1 MFADSGWKWFRLIL
15 FHFEHFKLKIM
26 KHRQKHN
33 KLVEKC
39 PLVSAAS
46 RFPKLCFYNHK
57 VTLFFFF
64 FHCFLSDFYQNPNN
78 DWLITLHSDPSIFI
92 KREKNKLFAR
102 ILVHKLRLHCLK
114 NYVINP
120 NQDFW
125 ILMTTLLP
133 NNIYINT
140 YNMWYV
146 ISSTIISKD
155 KRWTQK
161 KKRLPR

>member
-1 MFADSGWKWFRLIL
+1 MS
-15 FHFEHFKLKIM
+15 
-26 KHRQKHN
+26 
-33 KLVEKC
+33 
-39 PLVSAAS
+39 AS

-64 FHCFLSDFYQNPNN
+64 FPIVSCLIFYQNPNN

-161 KKRLPR
+161 KKGYQDKFLNLLKQWWPYIYTSQETSNSQYLLIMSH

>member
-1 MFADSGWKWFRLIL
+1 MSVSVSCIPIPQVMFLQPQSDTF
-15 FHFEHFKLKIM
+15 
-26 KHRQKHN
+26 
-33 KLVEKC
+33 
-39 PLVSAAS
+39 
-46 RFPKLCFYNHK
+46 
-57 VTLFFFF
+57 FFFF

-161 KKRLPR
+161 KKKATKISF